1 MPGFNPGLRAPA
13 CEKAIATRG
22 FSRKSPLTSRWGAV
36 MGCGV
41 SKGPN
46 FILFITDQHRA
57 DFLGCY
63 GHPVLRTPHIDS
75 IAANGT
81 AFDRF
86 YVVSP
91 VCMPNRASLMT
102 GRMPSVHGVRS
113 NGIPLS
119 MNAVTFVELLREAG
133 YRTALIGKSHLQNF
147 TSGPPLVKRPPA
159 RQGYHE
165 PSRDLVE
172 ALRTDL
178 GGPSYEQETP
188 EYWSASAARV
198 RTPFYGFDHV
208 SLVRAHGDRP
218 GGDYDRWLAERDRDA
233 KALLGPENC
242 LPHGYTVP
250 QAYRT
255 AIPAELYATAF
266 IGDRAEAY
274 LRDADADAPFFL
286 MVSFPDPHHPFN
298 PPGKYWDMY
307 KPEQFEVP
315 EAFRRNDWTPPA
327 LIRNVI
333 AEREA
338 GKANLAGMNT
348 IAVSAR
354 EAQEARALTCGM
366 IACIDDAIG
375 GVLRA
380 LEQSGRGRDT
390 VVMFT
395 SDHGDHL
402 GDHRL
407 MLKGAEQYQSIVRV
421 PFIWSDPQARDYPA
435 RTDALASTLDISATV
450 LDRARIEP
458 FSGIQGRNLTPVLQG
473 GAAPR
478 DSVFIQ
484 YDHQHPSPGTDVPP
498 RVHTLIDRRY
508 RVSVFHGTGWGEL
521 YDLEADPGE
530 FDNRWDDPAHA
541 ATRAQMTERL
551 LLAEIEHVDRVP
563 LPTRRA

>member
-1 MPGFNPGLRAPA
+1 M
-13 CEKAIATRG
+13 
-22 FSRKSPLTSRWGAV
+22 SS
-36 MGCGV
+36 
-41 SKGPN
+41 PN
-46 FILFITDQHRA
+46 FLLFITDQHRA

-75 IAANGT
+75 IAAQGT

-86 YVVSP
+86 YVASP

-119 MNAVTFVELLREAG
+119 MNAVTFVDLLRDAG

-147 TSGPPLVKRPPA
+147 TSWAPLVRRPAA
-159 RQGYHE
+159 RAGYRE
-165 PSRDLVE
+165 PSDGLVQ
-172 ALRTDL
+172 ALRNDL
-178 GGPSYEQETP
+178 GEPKYEQETP
-188 EYWSASAARV
+188 EHWSAPDARV
-198 RTPFYGFDHV
+198 RTPFYGFEHV
-208 SLVRAHGDRP
+208 SLVRAHGDQP
-218 GGDYDRWLAERDRDA
+218 GGDYDRWLAEHDPKA
-233 KALLGPENC
+233 SALLGPANG
-242 LPHGYTVP
+242 LPHDYTVP

-255 AIPAELYATAF
+255 AIPAELYATSF
-266 IGDRAEAY
+266 IGDRAEAW
-274 LRDADADAPFFL
+274 LRDSDADAPFFL

-307 KPEQFEVP
+307 RPEQFDVP
-315 EAFRRNDWTPPA
+315 EAFRRNDWTPPP
-327 LIRNVI
+327 LVRNI
-333 AEREA
+333 ITEREA
-338 GKANLAGMNT
+338 GKANLTGMNT

-375 GVLRA
+375 GVLAA
-380 LEQSGRGRDT
+380 LARSGRRDDT

-421 PFIWSDPQARDYPA
+421 PFIWSDPKASGYPA
-435 RTDALASTLDISATV
+435 RAAALGSTLDISATV
-450 LDRARIEP
+450 LERAGIEP
-458 FSGIQGRNLTPVLQG
+458 FSGIQGVSLMPALR
-473 GAAPR
+473 GAAGPR

-484 YDHQHPSPGTDVPP
+484 YDHQHPSPGTDMPP
-498 RVHTLIDRRY
+498 RVHTLIDGRY

-530 FDNRWDDPAHA
+530 FKNLWDDPAHA
-541 ATRAQMTERL
+541 ATRARMTERL
-551 LLAEIEHVDRVP
+551 LLTEIEHVDRVP